1 MREREAILS
10 KIFNHDGVAKRSAPL
25 AQLMLETKKI
35 VMQVVHEG
43 RSLSAL
49 LDKLNE
55 TERPAIQSLA
65 YATLRNWNH
74 AQALSS
80 EYVSKKPSK
89 ELDALLTVAA
99 MLIKNQGRAQN
110 QYTVPTIV
118 NEAVKAAGMSPKT
131 KHGQGLINA
140 VLRKVATAVQNDGA
154 PKAQFGLP
162 YPDWWLRRIRKAY
175 PEQWESICSHQQTP
189 PPLSLRVN
197 QMTNSRTDYG
207 VKLEGS
213 GIVYQSIAE
222 LAGISLDAAIMIE
235 QPIPVSKL
243 PEFMKGAVSV
253 QDAGAQLTP
262 VLLNPQKGERLLD
275 ACAAPGGKTAHLL
288 EVIHA
293 KPAELIA
300 LEIDSERAKKIVN
313 TLTRLRLLNNQV
325 HVITGDASRQDWW
338 DGNLFDKILLDVPCS
353 ASGIVRRHPDIVFL
367 RRSED
372 IARLVETQR
381 AILENTWAML
391 KNGGTLLY
399 LTCSI
404 FPEEGE
410 EQIARFVKDHSN
422 ALRLEAPGQLLP
434 SEYHD
439 GFFYGLLKKHQP

>member
-1 MREREAILS
+1 
-10 KIFNHDGVAKRSAPL
+10 
-25 AQLMLETKKI
+25 MLETKKV

-49 LDKLNE
+49 LDALNE
-55 TERPAIQSLA
+55 TERPAIQSLT
-65 YATLRNWNH
+65 YATLRDWNH
-74 AQALSS
+74 TQALIS

-89 ELDALLTVAA
+89 ELDALLRVAA
-99 MLIKNQGRAQN
+99 MLIKNREGAQN
-110 QYTVPTIV
+110 QYAVPTIV
-118 NEAVKAAGMSPKT
+118 NEAVKAAGISPKT
-131 KHGQGLINA
+131 KHAQGLINA
-140 VLRKVATAVQNDGA
+140 VLRKIATAVQNDGV
-154 PKAQFGLP
+154 PNSQFGLP
-162 YPDWWLRRIRKAY
+162 FPDWWLRRIRKAY
-175 PEQWESICSHQQTP
+175 PDQWECICSHQQMP
-189 PPLSLRVN
+189 PPLTLRVN
-197 QMTNSRTDYG
+197 QMINTRADYG
-207 VKLEGS
+207 VKLESS
-213 GIVYQSIAE
+213 GITYQIIAE
-222 LAGISLDAAIMIE
+222 LAGASLESALTIDA
-235 QPIPVSKL
+235 PLPVSQL

-253 QDAGAQLTP
+253 QDAGAQLAP

-288 EVIHA
+288 ETILA
-293 KPAELIA
+293 EPAEFIA
-300 LEIDSERAKKIVN
+300 LEIDPERAKKIMN
-313 TLTRLRLLNNQV
+313 TLTRLRLFNDQV

-372 IARLVETQR
+372 IERLVEAQR
-381 AILENTWAML
+381 AILENAWMML

-410 EQIARFVKDHSN
+410 EQITRFVKDYSN

-434 SEYHD
+434 SKYHD

>member
-1 MREREAILS
+1 
-10 KIFNHDGVAKRSAPL
+10 
-25 AQLMLETKKI
+25 
-35 VMQVVHEG
+35 MQVVHEG

-49 LDKLNE
+49 LDTLNE
-55 TERPAIQSLA
+55 TERPAIQSLT
-65 YATLRNWNH
+65 YATLRDWNH
-74 AQALSS
+74 AQALIS

-89 ELDALLTVAA
+89 ELNALLTVAA
-99 MLIKNQGRAQN
+99 MLIKNREGAQN
-110 QYTVPTIV
+110 QYAVPTIV
-118 NEAVKAAGMSPKT
+118 NEAVKAAGISPKT
-131 KHGQGLINA
+131 KHAQGLINA
-140 VLRKVATAVQNDGA
+140 VLRKIATAVQNDGV
-154 PKAQFGLP
+154 PNSQFGLP
-162 YPDWWLRRIRKAY
+162 FPDWWLRRIRKAY
-175 PEQWESICSHQQTP
+175 PDQWECICSHQQMP
-189 PPLSLRVN
+189 PPLTLRVN
-197 QMTNSRTDYG
+197 QMINTRADYG

-213 GIVYQSIAE
+213 GITYQIIAE
-222 LAGISLDAAIMIE
+222 LAGVSLESALTIDA
-235 QPIPVSKL
+235 PLPVSQL

-253 QDAGAQLTP
+253 QDAGAQLAP

-288 EVIHA
+288 ETILA
-293 KPAELIA
+293 EPAEFIA
-300 LEIDSERAKKIVN
+300 LEIDPERAKKIMN
-313 TLTRLRLLNNQV
+313 TLTRLRLFNDQV

-372 IARLVETQR
+372 IERLVEAQR
-381 AILENTWAML
+381 AILENAWMML

-410 EQIARFVKDHSN
+410 EQITRFVKDYSN

-434 SEYHD
+434 SKYHD

>member
-1 MREREAILS
+1 
-10 KIFNHDGVAKRSAPL
+10 
-25 AQLMLETKKI
+25 MLETKKV

-49 LDKLNE
+49 LDTVNE
-55 TERPAIQSLA
+55 TERPAIQSLT
-65 YATLRNWNH
+65 YATLRDWNH
-74 AQALSS
+74 TQALIS

-89 ELDALLTVAA
+89 ELDALLRVAA
-99 MLIKNQGRAQN
+99 MLIKNREGAQN
-110 QYTVPTIV
+110 QYAVPTIV
-118 NEAVKAAGMSPKT
+118 NEAVKAAGISPKT
-131 KHGQGLINA
+131 KHAQGLINA
-140 VLRKVATAVQNDGA
+140 VLRKIATAVQNDGV
-154 PKAQFGLP
+154 PNSQFGLP
-162 YPDWWLRRIRKAY
+162 FPDWWLRRIRKAY
-175 PEQWESICSHQQTP
+175 PDQWECICSHQQMP
-189 PPLSLRVN
+189 PPLTLRVN
-197 QMTNSRTDYG
+197 QMINTRADYG

-213 GIVYQSIAE
+213 GITYQIIAE
-222 LAGISLDAAIMIE
+222 LAGVSLESALTIDA
-235 QPIPVSKL
+235 PLPVSQL

-253 QDAGAQLTP
+253 QDAGAQLAP

-288 EVIHA
+288 ETILA
-293 KPAELIA
+293 EPAEFIA
-300 LEIDSERAKKIVN
+300 LEIDPERAKKIMN
-313 TLTRLRLLNNQV
+313 TLTRLRLFNDQV

-372 IARLVETQR
+372 IERLVEAQR
-381 AILENTWAML
+381 AILENAWMML

-410 EQIARFVKDHSN
+410 GQITRFVKDYSN

-434 SEYHD
+434 SKYHD

>member
-1 MREREAILS
+1 
-10 KIFNHDGVAKRSAPL
+10 
-25 AQLMLETKKI
+25 MLETKKI

-43 RSLSAL
+43 RSLSTL

-65 YATLRNWNH
+65 YATLRNWNRS
-74 AQALSS
+74 QALTSK
-80 EYVSKKPSK
+80 YVSKKPSK
-89 ELDALLTVAA
+89 ELDVLLTVAA
-99 MLIKNQGRAQN
+99 MLIMNQGRAQN
-110 QYTVPTIV
+110 QYAVPTIV
-118 NEAVKAAGMSPKT
+118 NEAVKAGGMSPKT
-131 KHGQGLINA
+131 RHAQGLINA
-140 VLRKVATAVQNDGA
+140 VLRKVATAVQNNGA
-154 PKAQFGLP
+154 PNIQFGLP
-162 YPDWWLRRIRKAY
+162 YPDWWLGRIRKAY
-175 PEQWESICSHQQTP
+175 PEQWESICSHQQSL
-189 PPLSLRVN
+189 PPLTLRVN
-197 QMTNSRTDYG
+197 QMVNTRADYG
-207 VKLEGS
+207 LKLEGS
-213 GIVYQSIAE
+213 GIAYQTIAE
-222 LAGISLDAAIMIE
+222 LAGVPLESAVIIDVPL
-235 QPIPVSKL
+235 PVSQL

-253 QDAGAQLTP
+253 QDAGAQLAP
-262 VLLNPQKGERLLD
+262 VLLSPQKGERLLD

-288 EVIHA
+288 ETIDA

-300 LEIDSERAKKIVN
+300 LEIDADRAKKIVH
-313 TLTRLRLLNNQV
+313 TLTRLRLLNDQV
-325 HVITGDASRQDWW
+325 RVMTGDAGQQDWW

-372 IARLVETQR
+372 LARLVKTQR
-381 AILENTWAML
+381 VILENAWAIL

-410 EQIARFVKDHSN
+410 EQIARFVKDHPN

>member
-1 MREREAILS
+1 
-10 KIFNHDGVAKRSAPL
+10 
-25 AQLMLETKKI
+25 MLETKKV

-49 LDKLNE
+49 LDALNE
-55 TERPAIQSLA
+55 TERPAIQSLT
-65 YATLRNWNH
+65 YATLRDWNH
-74 AQALSS
+74 TQALIS

-89 ELDALLTVAA
+89 ELDALLRVAA
-99 MLIKNQGRAQN
+99 MLIKNREGAQN
-110 QYTVPTIV
+110 QYAVPTIV
-118 NEAVKAAGMSPKT
+118 NEAVKAAGISPKT
-131 KHGQGLINA
+131 KHAQGLINA
-140 VLRKVATAVQNDGA
+140 VLRKIATAVQNDGV
-154 PKAQFGLP
+154 PNSQFGLP
-162 YPDWWLRRIRKAY
+162 FPDWWLRRIRKAY
-175 PEQWESICSHQQTP
+175 PDQWECICSHQQMP
-189 PPLSLRVN
+189 PPLTLRVN
-197 QMTNSRTDYG
+197 QMINTRADYG

-213 GIVYQSIAE
+213 GITYQIIAE
-222 LAGISLDAAIMIE
+222 LAGVSLESAMTIDA
-235 QPIPVSKL
+235 PLPVSQL

-253 QDAGAQLTP
+253 QDAGAQLAP

-288 EVIHA
+288 ETILA
-293 KPAELIA
+293 DPAEFIA
-300 LEIDSERAKKIVN
+300 LEIDPERAKKIMN
-313 TLTRLRLLNNQV
+313 TLTRLRLFNDQV

-372 IARLVETQR
+372 IERLVEAQR
-381 AILENTWAML
+381 AILENAWMML

-410 EQIARFVKDHSN
+410 EQITRFVKDYSN

-434 SEYHD
+434 SKYHD

>member
-1 MREREAILS
+1 
-10 KIFNHDGVAKRSAPL
+10 
-25 AQLMLETKKI
+25 MLETKKV

-49 LDKLNE
+49 LDTLNE
-55 TERPAIQSLA
+55 TERPAIQSLT
-65 YATLRNWNH
+65 YATLRDWNH
-74 AQALSS
+74 AQALIS

-89 ELDALLTVAA
+89 ELNALLTVAA
-99 MLIKNQGRAQN
+99 MLIKNREGAQN
-110 QYTVPTIV
+110 QYAVPTIV
-118 NEAVKAAGMSPKT
+118 NEAVKAAGISPKT
-131 KHGQGLINA
+131 KHAQGLINA
-140 VLRKVATAVQNDGA
+140 VLRKIATAVQNDGV
-154 PKAQFGLP
+154 PNSQFGLP
-162 YPDWWLRRIRKAY
+162 FPDWWLRRIRKAY
-175 PEQWESICSHQQTP
+175 PDQWECICSHQQMP
-189 PPLSLRVN
+189 PPLTLRVN
-197 QMTNSRTDYG
+197 QMINTRADYG

-213 GIVYQSIAE
+213 GITYQIIAE
-222 LAGISLDAAIMIE
+222 LAGVSLESALTIDA
-235 QPIPVSKL
+235 PLPVSQL

-253 QDAGAQLTP
+253 QDAGAQLAP

-288 EVIHA
+288 ETILA
-293 KPAELIA
+293 EPAEFIA
-300 LEIDSERAKKIVN
+300 LEIDPERAKKIMN
-313 TLTRLRLLNNQV
+313 ALTRLRLFNDQV

-372 IARLVETQR
+372 IERLVEAQR
-381 AILENTWAML
+381 AILENAWMML

-410 EQIARFVKDHSN
+410 EQITRFVKDYSN

-434 SEYHD
+434 SKYHD